1 MNIRRHLFAVLTC
14 VAAIVAADASAE
26 LPPWWNQNS
35 NGASAS
41 SDSDDSKSQSPATA
55 PAKSND
61 ASSEI
66 PNNSPQAR
74 PQPSPSVGPL
84 LEQYSI
90 KPHSVETMDDRARA
104 NAAGNS
110 SGNSASSNSPPTSA
124 IAVPAPSTAI
134 ANDGV
139 AGDRY
144 GIQPGDLLA
153 ISVWREPDLTR
164 EVRVSPDGR
173 ITYPLVGELDV
184 EGITTDALREQLE
197 KALTRFVTAAVVDV
211 SIKEVMGNRVYVL
224 GKVNRPGMYPFTK
237 SLDVVQALSLAGGT
251 AKFAAID
258 DIKIIRRVEGQQQAF
273 KFHYS
278 DVERGRDLEQNIV
291 LKSGDVIVVP

>member
-1 MNIRRHLFAVLTC
+1 MNIRRHLFAALAC
-14 VAAIVAADASAE
+14 APAIVAVDAGAE
-26 LPPWWNQNS
+26 LPPWWNQSS

-41 SDSDDSKSQSPATA
+41 SSSDDSKSQA
-55 PAKSND
+55 PAAAPAQPND
-61 ASSEI
+61 TPNDSS
-66 PNNSPQAR
+66 QAR

-90 KPHSVETMDDRARA
+90 KPHPVETMDDRARA
-104 NAAGNS
+104 SAAGS
-110 SGNSASSNSPPTSA
+110 SASSYATSSSSPATNSGTVA
-124 IAVPAPSTAI
+124 LPAPSVAI

-144 GIQPGDLLA
+144 GIQPGDLLS

-211 SIKEVMGNRVYVL
+211 GIKEVMGNRVYVL

>member
-1 MNIRRHLFAVLTC
+1 MNIRRHLFAAIAC
-14 VAAIVAADASAE
+14 AAAISAFDASAE
-26 LPPWWNQNS
+26 LPPWWNQNAS
-35 NGASAS
+35 GAAA
-41 SDSDDSKSQSPATA
+41 D
-55 PAKSND
+55 SND
-61 ASSEI
+61 AKSSGAPSQAGPDDTSTSRAQ
-66 PNNSPQAR
+66 PN
-74 PQPSPSVGPL
+74 PSVGPL
-84 LEQYSI
+84 LEQYTLQSH
-90 KPHSVETMDDRARA
+90 PVETMDDRARA
-104 NAAGNS
+104 DAATREPASNAV
-110 SGNSASSNSPPTSA
+110 AS
-124 IAVPAPSTAI
+124 PAPSASVSEAATMP
-134 ANDGV
+134 D
-139 AGDRY
+139 DRY

-153 ISVWREPDLTR
+153 ISVWREPELTR

-173 ITYPLVGELDV
+173 ITYPLVGDVAV
-184 EGITTDALREQLE
+184 EGATVDALRDQLE
-197 KALTRFVTAAVVDV
+197 KALTRYVTAAVVDV

>member
-1 MNIRRHLFAVLTC
+1 MNIRRHLFAALAC
-14 VAAIVAADASAE
+14 AAVIAAFDASAE

-35 NGASAS
+35 GAAA
-41 SDSDDSKSQSPATA
+41 D
-55 PAKSND
+55 SND
-61 ASSEI
+61 AKGSDAPAQTDSNDSS
-66 PNNSPQAR
+66 SSH
-74 PQPSPSVGPL
+74 PQPSPGVGPL
-84 LEQYSI
+84 LEQYTI
-90 KPHSVETMDDRARA
+90 KSHPVETVDDRARA
-104 NAAGNS
+104 AATSGTAGS
-110 SGNSASSNSPPTSA
+110 SALAS
-124 IAVPAPSTAI
+124 PAPNTPISSA
-134 ANDGV
+134 APAPD
-139 AGDRY
+139 DRY

-153 ISVWREPDLTR
+153 ISVWREPELTR

-173 ITYPLVGELDV
+173 ITYPLVGDIAV
-184 EGITTDALREQLE
+184 EGSTVDALRDQLE
-197 KALTRFVTAAVVDV
+197 KALTRYVTAAVVDV

-237 SLDVVQALSLAGGT
+237 DIDVVQALSLAGGT

-278 DVERGRDLEQNIV
+278 DVERGRDLQQNIV